1 MSQEIEKKLSSFMKK
16 QINEKST
23 KKNLNSKNSPL
34 NSKKTLDQKNKKE
47 GGKSSSEDEISDE
60 EKLENAK
67 KDSKNK
73 AANFN
78 QSAMIKKLIL
88 QNLAKYT
95 LIVAIFSLVTIGIIQ
110 SGPAIF
116 GFLSGLIS
124 KFLMSALNN

>member
-1 MSQEIEKKLSSFMKK
+1 MKK